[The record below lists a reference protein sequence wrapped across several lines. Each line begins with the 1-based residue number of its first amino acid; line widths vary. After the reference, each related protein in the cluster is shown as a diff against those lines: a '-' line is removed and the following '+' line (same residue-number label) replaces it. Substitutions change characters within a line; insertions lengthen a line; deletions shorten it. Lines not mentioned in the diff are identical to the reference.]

1 MKFQWDSQHN
11 TEMLDEYDFSEGIR
25 GKYAEKY
32 YAVRNMVRLDADVA
46 KMFPDTKSVNDV
58 LRTLGKIIADY
69 QKKAL

>member
-1 MKFQWDSQHN
+1 MNQENSNQHN

-32 YAVRNMVRLDADVA
+32 YAERNMVRLDADVA
-46 KMFPDTKSVNDV
+46 KMFPDTKSVNDA

-69 QKKAL
+69 QKKAS